1 MKIFYDLNGALYAN
15 ITNKCPCACTF
26 CIRKND
32 DTVGKNDSLWLE
44 HEPAVEEIKAAFDEV
59 DTSQY
64 NEVVFCGFGEPMQRP
79 DELLEIARYIKDKVG
94 LKIRINTN
102 GLVKLIDPD
111 FNLEAMKGL
120 VDSVS
125 ISLNASDAKKYLEIT
140 RSRFGIESYDSMLKF
155 AAEASEIIPNV
166 AFTVVDVI
174 GDEEVAL
181 CQKRADSVGVALR
194 VRKFISNNRDYN

>member
-32 DTVGKNDSLWLE
+32 DTVGQNDSLWLE
-44 HEPAVEEIKAAFDEV
+44 HEPSIDEIKAAFDEV
-59 DTSQY
+59 DTSSY
-64 NEVVFCGFGEPMQRP
+64 DEVVFCGFGEPMQRAA
-79 DELLEIARYIKDKVG
+79 ELLETAKYIKDKAG
-94 LKIRINTN
+94 LKVRINTN
-102 GLVKLIDPD
+102 GLVKLIDPGFD
-111 FNLEAMKGL
+111 LSSMRGL

-125 ISLNASDAKKYLEIT
+125 ISLNASDAEKYLEIT
-140 RSRFGIESYDSMLKF
+140 RSRFGKESYYSMLEF
-155 AAEASEIIPNV
+155 AAEASAFVPNV

-174 GDEEVAL
+174 GDDEVEL
-181 CQKRADSVGVALR
+181 CRKRADSVGVPLR